1 MANLGFDKDEV
12 DAGPEVG
19 PEVVKY
25 VGTADVRMITAKD
38 FKAAGVESEDVGV
51 VVWSADNNWVVARE
65 ELAFLDSDQFKRLIL
80 EDPYL
85 RVDSA

>member
-1 MANLGFDKDEV
+1 MAKLDKDEV

-19 PEVVKY
+19 PEVIRY
-25 VGTADVRMITAKD
+25 VGTADVRMITLAD
-38 FKAAGVESEDVGV
+38 FKAAGVESEDAGV
-51 VVWSADNNWVVARE
+51 VIWSADNNWVIARE
-65 ELAFLDSDQFKRLIL
+65 ELAFLDDDQFRRLIR